1 MWAEWRVLLRF
12 DLKDEKREWA
22 CRRLVVCAQSRP
34 TLCNPMDCSPP
45 GSSVRGVFQGYS
57 PSPPPILPTALGG
70 EGAIILILQMR
81 QPNSER
87 LAQDTCEI
95 FFEIPHLEVGEISAL
110 ARTHTHTH
118 THKPLQYCLWYK
130 SKEGWP

>member
-1 MWAEWRVLLRF
+1 M
-12 DLKDEKREWA
+12 
-22 CRRLVVCAQSRP
+22 CAQSRP

-70 EGAIILILQMR
+70 EGVIILILQMR
-81 QPNSER
+81 QPNSKR

-95 FFEIPHLEVGEISAL
+95 FFEIPHLGVGEISAL
-110 ARTHTHTH
+110 ARTHTHTSLCNIACGISPKRAGH
-118 THKPLQYCLWYK
+118 SERH
-130 SKEGWP
+130 